1 MVNKINL
8 SIIVLN
14 YNTRELL
21 KKCLESIRR
30 AWKDGFVI
38 EVIVVDNASKDGSAQ
53 MIEKEFT
60 EVILVK
66 SKKNLGFSAGNNLG
80 IPKTKGE
87 YVLFLNPDTVV
98 SPETLRE
105 MLKFMQQNPEVGAS
119 TCRVELPNGRLD
131 EASHRGFPTPW
142 RAFCHFS
149 GLAKFFPR
157 SRIFTGYTL
166 GHLPLDRIHEI
177 DSGTGAFLLVRR
189 KAGRQIACLPASRGE
204 PARQGWWDE
213 DYFWY
218 GEDLDFCYRLKERG
232 WKIMFVPT
240 TKILHYRGVASGM
253 KKHTRGISTATRE
266 TRRRATRASIEAMRI
281 FYKKHYLSKYPRLI
295 TWVTLLG
302 INILEKIRLARVG

>member
-8 SIIVLN
+8 SIIILN

-21 KKCLESIRR
+21 KKCLGSIRR

-98 SPETLRE
+98 SPETLGA
-105 MLKFMQQNPEVGAS
+105 MLKFMQQNPEVGAA
-119 TCRVELPNGRLD
+119 TCRVELPSGRLD

-142 RAFCHFS
+142 RAFCYFS
-149 GLAKFFPR
+149 GLSKLFPR

-166 GHLPLDRIHEI
+166 GHLPLDQVHEI

-189 KAGRQIACLPASRGE
+189 EAGEQIK
-204 PARQGWWDE
+204 WWDE

-218 GEDLDFCYRLKERG
+218 GEDLDFCYRLKEKG
-232 WKIMFVPT
+232 WQVMFVPI
-240 TKILHYRGVASGM
+240 TKILHYRGVASGI
-253 KKHTRGISTATRE
+253 KKHTQGISTATQE
-266 TRRRATRASIEAMRI
+266 TRRRAARASIEAMRI

-302 INILEKIRLARVG
+302 ISLLGKIRLGKIS

>member
-1 MVNKINL
+1 MFNKANL
-8 SIIVLN
+8 SIVILN

-21 KKCLESIRR
+21 KGCLESIRR
-30 AWKDGFVI
+30 AERDGFVI
-38 EVIVVDNASKDGSAQ
+38 EVIVVDNASQDGSTQ
-53 MIEKEFT
+53 MVEREFR

-66 SKKNLGFSAGNNLG
+66 SQKNLGFSAGNNLG
-80 IPKTKGE
+80 IPKAKGE

-105 MLKFMQQNPEVGAS
+105 MLKFMQQKPEVGAA
-119 TCRVELPNGRLD
+119 TCRVELADGRLD

-142 RAFCHFS
+142 RAFCYFS
-149 GLAKFFPR
+149 GLAKLFPR
-157 SRIFTGYTL
+157 SRFFAGYTL
-166 GHLPLDRIHEI
+166 GHLSLDKIHEI

-189 KAGRQIACLPASRGE
+189 EAGQQIACL

-218 GEDLDFCYRLKERG
+218 GEDLDFCYRLKEKG
-232 WKIMFVPT
+232 WQVMFVPI
-240 TKILHYRGVASGM
+240 TKILHYRGVASGI
-253 KKHTRGISTATRE
+253 KKHTQEISTATQE
-266 TRRRATRASIEAMRI
+266 TKRRATRASIEAMRI

-302 INILEKIRLARVG
+302 INFLEKIRLGKIS